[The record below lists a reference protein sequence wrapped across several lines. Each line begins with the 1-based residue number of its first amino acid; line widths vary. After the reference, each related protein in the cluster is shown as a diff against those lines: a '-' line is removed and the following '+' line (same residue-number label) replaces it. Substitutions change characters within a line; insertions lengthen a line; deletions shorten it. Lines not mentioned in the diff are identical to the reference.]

1 VTSENYKPKYI
12 TSIDQV
18 EGLSTEEKDQ
28 LRPITEKFVFRTND
42 YYQSLI
48 DWNDPNDPIRRII
61 MPEVDELDEFGEW
74 DACDEASYT
83 VTRGLEHK
91 YPDTA
96 LLLVNAVCGAYCRF
110 CFRKRLFTAENDEV
124 TNDVT
129 DGVRYISEHPE
140 INNVL
145 LTGGDPLIMSTEK
158 LAKIIRSVRQVDHV
172 KIIRIGTKMVAF
184 NPHRIIND
192 PSLMELIEEN
202 SQAGKRIFIMGHFNH
217 PREITDVAIQGIR
230 LLQKAGATVV
240 NQSPMIRGVN
250 DHPEILTQLFNK
262 LSFNGV
268 VPYYIFMCRPTAGN
282 KPFLVPVEEALD
294 IFERSRIR
302 LSGLAKHARL
312 CMSHKTGKIEV
323 IGKMGKDVLFRYH
336 RAANPMNYGRI
347 KAYPSDPAAC
357 WFDDYVNG
365 PREAGEMVAKSS
377 YAAG

>member
-1 VTSENYKPKYI
+1 MTSENNKPKYL
-12 TSIDQV
+12 TSVDQV
-18 EGLSTEEKDQ
+18 EGLSAEEKEQ

-42 YYQSLI
+42 YYMSLI
-48 DWNDPNDPIRRII
+48 DWNDPADPIRRII
-61 MPEVDELDEFGEW
+61 MPEVEELDEFGEW
-74 DACDEASYT
+74 DACDEVSYT

-91 YPDTA
+91 YTDTA

-158 LAKIIRSVRQVDHV
+158 LARIIRAVRKVDHV

-192 PSLMELIEEN
+192 PSLMELIEEI
-202 SQAGKRIFIMGHFNH
+202 SSPGKRIFIMAHFNN
-217 PREITDVAIQGIR
+217 PREITDLAIQGIR

-240 NQSPMIRGVN
+240 NQTPMIRGVN
-250 DHPEILTQLFNK
+250 DRPEVLAQLFNT

-268 VPYYIFMCRPTAGN
+268 VPYYVFMCRPTLGN

-294 IFERSRIR
+294 IFERSRLR
-302 LSGLAKHARL
+302 LSGL
-312 CMSHKTGKIEV
+312 G
-323 IGKMGKDVLFRYH
+323 
-336 RAANPMNYGRI
+336 
-347 KAYPSDPAAC
+347 
-357 WFDDYVNG
+357 
-365 PREAGEMVAKSS
+365 
-377 YAAG
+377 